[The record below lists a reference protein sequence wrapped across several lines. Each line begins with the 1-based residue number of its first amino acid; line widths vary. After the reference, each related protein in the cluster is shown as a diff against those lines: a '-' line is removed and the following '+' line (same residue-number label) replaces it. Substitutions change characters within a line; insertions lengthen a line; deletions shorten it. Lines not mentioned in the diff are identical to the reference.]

1 MAGAITVPHM
11 RVVEPKDIY
20 PSLVPIKS
28 AEVINEGDLV
38 TINTSGQLI
47 AASKTQGA
55 IVKAT
60 WVAYFPDENGMAVS
74 RTGVAGLTVKA
85 GLCKKCRLKGAD
97 STVVPSLDEGLPVFL
112 GPVPT
117 TTVSNYT
124 CARSTTNGDKIQQ
137 VGDVEADGT
146 TLRIDLSGVDT
157 ELIFQTSAT
166 STVLYG

>member
-1 MAGAITVPHM
+1 
-11 RVVEPKDIY
+11 
-20 PSLVPIKS
+20 
-28 AEVINEGDLV
+28 
-38 TINTSGQLI
+38 
-47 AASKTQGA
+47 
-55 IVKAT
+55 
-60 WVAYFPDENGMAVS
+60 
-74 RTGVAGLTVKA
+74 
-85 GLCKKCRLKGAD
+85 
-97 STVVPSLDEGLPVFL
+97 VVPSLDEGLPVFL